1 VSSLANGTLINIV
14 KKVTYGDSGHKWV
27 RGNEYHACSAH
38 IRDNCMT
45 SQYHRQIITCSGSIL
60 DFSNTDCL

>member
-38 IRDNCMT
+38 IRDNCM
-45 SQYHRQIITCSGSIL
+45 
-60 DFSNTDCL
+60 